1 MKMTQEENKQLMK
14 IKKKVKQE
22 LKQDL
27 YYNKLKERK
36 DKIIN
41 YLKIM
46 QESNEKKELI
56 NKYEKLGKQVKE
68 IEIETAYKI
77 TIENKTEIENQSKTL
92 LDKIKCKLSKKSKEM
107 TEEDYN
113 KAFNKIVEDSEY
125 KEKLK
130 LRNEIFKKITNANK
144 KQKDLLYEL
153 ESIETE
159 IATIETDKVKDYLE
173 KCSSKK

>member
-46 QESNEKKELI
+46 QESNKKKELI